1 MLDESSSP
9 VLRRRSLC
17 VPEVSQTGVLPHL
30 VLCLPQMVGL
40 GSSHVEDMTLI
51 HRAFTWHSDT
61 VLCNTS
67 ALLKE
72 EQRPK
77 RNTGN
82 INSILRL
89 SECDTAIFS
98 QPCGVQFALR
108 RRVAGAFVVLFCLAA

>member
-1 MLDESSSP
+1 MSQLLPEPSVNAFQASRKQQSR
-9 VLRRRSLC
+9 VRRRSLC

-67 ALLKE
+67 ALLKVE
-72 EQRPK
+72 RRP
-77 RNTGN
+77 
-82 INSILRL
+82 
-89 SECDTAIFS
+89 
-98 QPCGVQFALR
+98 
-108 RRVAGAFVVLFCLAA
+108 